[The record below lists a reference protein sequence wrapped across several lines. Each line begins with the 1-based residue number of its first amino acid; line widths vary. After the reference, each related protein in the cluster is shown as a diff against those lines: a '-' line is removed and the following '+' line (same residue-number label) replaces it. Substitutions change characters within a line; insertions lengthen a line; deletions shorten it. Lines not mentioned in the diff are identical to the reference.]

1 MPGPSGARR
10 VVAANRVV
18 GPCVTRLAV
27 VTSSENRPARD
38 RCPGVFGTHPAVDGA
53 VARIRLVGGVIRSEQ
68 VQALAAAAASY
79 GDGFIELTGRGNLQ
93 LRGIGDVDA
102 VADAVVEAGLVPSS
116 THETVRNIEV
126 SPLTGRIGG
135 LADLRQVADELDR
148 GLRDDAGLSA
158 LSGRF
163 LFGLDDGRGDVVARR
178 PDVCAVLRAGEVD
191 GRGGVLADVV
201 VGGVP
206 VGSVPDLGAVPG
218 ALLDVARDVVD
229 VEPTAWRIA
238 DLAPEARDEVLGRAR
253 RRLHDPI
260 GEDVDPATG
269 ARLVEAG
276 AVGSH
281 SADPLT
287 PRSPIVG
294 WFDQDDG
301 RVLLGGVVAL
311 GRIPARLAEFLAA
324 IGAPIVITPDR
335 EILICDLD
343 EAVADTVVRVLAPMG
358 LIFDAT
364 SPWAAVSCCVG
375 APGCGSAEAPVRRDL
390 LDRIESG
397 EPVTEREH
405 WVGCARGCGSPAAP
419 HLRVEAGPDGYR
431 ESHR

>member
-1 MPGPSGARR
+1 M
-10 VVAANRVV
+10 V
-18 GPCVTRLAV
+18 GPCVTRLSI
-27 VTSSENRPARD
+27 VTSSEKRPARD
-38 RCPGVFGTHPAVDGA
+38 RCPGVFGTHPAADGA
-53 VARIRLVGGVIRSEQ
+53 VARIRLVGGTIRPEQ
-68 VQALAAAAASY
+68 VQALAAAAAAY

-135 LADLRQVADELDR
+135 LADLRPVAVELDR

-178 PDVCAVLRAGEVD
+178 PDVSAILRAGD
-191 GRGGVLADVV
+191 GDGSGGVIADVV

-238 DLAPEARDEVLGRAR
+238 DLSPEARDEVLGRAR
-253 RRLHDPI
+253 RRLGDPLAADI
-260 GEDVDPATG
+260 EPAAAAATG
-269 ARLVEAG
+269 ARSVEAGAVEAGAVEAG

-301 RVLLGGVVAL
+301 RVLLGGVVEL

-324 IGAPIVITPDR
+324 IGAPIVMTPDR

-375 APGCGSAEAPVRRDL
+375 APGCDSAEAPVRRDL
-390 LDRIESG
+390 LERIESG
-397 EPVTEREH
+397 DPVTEREH